1 MKDIMVTPIVRT
13 SVVEQAISRIYELIR
28 DGNLKESDR
37 LPTERQLS
45 EMFGLS
51 RNSLREAIRV
61 LDILGIVR
69 VDQGSGMVIDTS
81 RVSSSVTSH
90 LSFALLLNRHKLNE
104 LFEARLLIETECA
117 GLAAQRATQDEIAEL
132 HRVYAE
138 MVAAGLNR
146 GKGIECE
153 LRLHSLITKAGRNT
167 ILEKILDSL
176 GDILRE
182 SRAATVPRNGVSE
195 GTIESQRRI
204 IEAIE
209 ARDVPSARMLMYKH
223 IADVAE
229 RIRAATLAVSA
240 LTTTVTGNDVQ
251 GVAGHEGG
259 SHG

>member
-1 MKDIMVTPIVRT
+1 MVMPIVRT
-13 SVVEQAISRIYELIR
+13 SVVEQAIARIYELIR
-28 DGNLKESDR
+28 DGNLKENDR

-104 LFEARLLIETECA
+104 LFEARLLMETECA
-117 GLAAQRATQDEIAEL
+117 GLAAQRATPDEIAEL

-138 MVAAGLNR
+138 MLAAGPNR

-153 LRLHSLITKAGRNT
+153 LRLHCLITKAARNT

-182 SRAATVPRNGVSE
+182 SRDATVPRSGVSE

-229 RIRAATLAVSA
+229 RIRAATLAASMVASDIA
-240 LTTTVTGNDVQ
+240 SDVAGGLVQ
-251 GVAGHEGG
+251 GLESHEGG
-259 SHG
+259 SLE